1 MDPIKNPFSPG
12 AGSPPPELV
21 GRDPDLEQ
29 ARILL
34 GRIQQKKSEKS
45 MLLTGLRGVGKT
57 VLLKEI
63 QQLARQT
70 GYRTIFI
77 EAHENKPLGSLLI
90 PYLRGLLFDLN
101 RMEGMSDKVRRGLAV
116 LRSFIGSVQLTVHDI
131 TIGIDIDPELGSAD
145 SGDLEV
151 DLPELF
157 VAIGEAAEDRKCAVA
172 ILIDEIQVFN
182 QKELGALIMAMHKVQ
197 QERLPLVLFGTGL
210 PVLPG
215 LAGEAKSYSERLFNF
230 PDIGALSQADAAKAL
245 EQPVRAVGV
254 SFEPAALEE
263 IYRLTKGYPY
273 FLQEWGYQSWNLAP
287 ASPITLQIVRKA
299 SSVVIPRLDKNFFK
313 VRFERLTPNEK
324 FFLRAMAELGPGV
337 HRIGEIADL
346 LKIKP
351 TSLSPVRADLI
362 KKGMIYSPA
371 YGEIAFTVPLFD
383 GFMVRAIPELRSPA

>member
-21 GRDPDLEQ
+21 GREPDLEQ

-63 QQLARQT
+63 QHLAKRS

-77 EAHENKPLGSLLI
+77 EAHEGTPLGSLMI

-101 RMEGMSDKVRRGLAV
+101 RMAGVSEKVRRGLAV
-116 LRSFIGSVQLTVHDI
+116 LRSFIGAIKLTVHDV
-131 TIGIDIDPELGSAD
+131 TIGIDIEPEEGSAD

-151 DLPELF
+151 DLPDLF
-157 VAIGEAAEDRKCAVA
+157 IAIGEAAQDRNCSVA
-172 ILIDEIQVFN
+172 ILIDEIQYFN
-182 QKELGALIMAMHKVQ
+182 QKELGALIVAMHKVQ

-210 PVLPG
+210 PVLPS

-245 EQPVRAVGV
+245 NEPARAAGV
-254 SFEPAALEE
+254 VFERAALEE

-287 ASPITLQIVRKA
+287 ASPITLKVVREA
-299 SSVVIPRLDKNFFK
+299 TSAVIRRLDKNFFK

-324 FFLRAMAELGPGV
+324 FFLRAMAELGPGT
-337 HRIGEIADL
+337 HRIGELADL
-346 LKIKP
+346 LKMKP

-371 YGEIAFTVPLFD
+371 YGEIAFTAPFFD
-383 GFMVRAIPELRSPA
+383 EFMIRAIPDLKSPS